1 MCTMISI
8 TKPIR
13 GMGKGTRGWFPLT
26 RATVGY
32 DHSSHSADAHALLID
47 LVNYELGTDARIAVE
62 LDIEAG
68 KVLVEQLQYAIAQ
81 AEQSGV
87 AIYHEG
93 HGATERRELSAL

>member
-13 GMGKGTRGWFPLT
+13 GMGKGPRGWFPLT

-47 LVNYELGTDARIAVE
+47 LVNYDLGTDARIAVE

-87 AIYHEG
+87 AIHHERPES
-93 HGATERRELSAL
+93 AELRELSAR

>member
-8 TKPIR
+8 TKPVR
-13 GMGKGTRGWFPLT
+13 GMGKGPRGWFPLT

-32 DHSSHSADAHALLID
+32 DHSSHSNDAHALLID
-47 LVNYELGTDARIAVE
+47 LVNYDLGTDARVAVE

-68 KVLVEQLQYAIAQ
+68 RALIELLQDAISQ

-87 AIYHEG
+87 AIHHEDDG
-93 HGATERRELSAL
+93 SAELRELSAR